1 MAREFRQH
9 SGDLLG
15 CQYLYLLPF
24 YRRRRMHGSY
34 VTGHCSVL
42 DGAAEHQAQQ
52 PVRVTYSARP

>member
-42 DGAAEHQAQQ
+42 DGAAEH
-52 PVRVTYSARP
+52 